1 MTRGMYRNSVNVI
14 LTAETKLNNFKE
26 LEDHIEPTKNKG
38 TKMNKTNKLGT
49 KMIIK
54 LAFNY

>member
-1 MTRGMYRNSVNVI
+1 MYRNSVNVI